1 MIHFT
6 TAAELR
12 QAKPPESPCRMSPR
26 QFERR
31 VVALAHALREVCMEV
46 EMPVIH
52 RFAPGIYIREIFMPA
67 NSVVIGNLHHTEHFN
82 LVLTGACHVLING
95 ETHDLHA
102 GDTMVSKAGARKM
115 LLIHEDCRWQTI
127 HANPDDCQDIE
138 ALDLLPLHVPLAG
151 EPEHLGE
158 VRHGGFATIALP
170 VGVSGEA
177 DCSIKCEVR
186 RIRSER
192 LWVER
197 QLVL

>member
-1 MIHFT
+1 MIYFT
-6 TAAELR
+6 TSAELR
-12 QAKPPESPCRMSPR
+12 QAEPPESPCRMSPR

-67 NSVVIGNLHHTEHFN
+67 NSVVIGNLHYTEHFN

-138 ALDLLPLHVPLAG
+138 TLEARIVDKSAGNAPDANLLDSFRALAPTFDTLQFDP
-151 EPEHLGE
+151 
-158 VRHGGFATIALP
+158 RKIN
-170 VGVSGEA
+170 
-177 DCSIKCEVR
+177 K
-186 RIRSER
+186 
-192 LWVER
+192 
-197 QLVL
+197 QLEETSCHHFG